1 MATSLVTDGDGLIV
15 LQLDSRDDELPAL
28 TGWELYEESIGL
40 RRFLEFDPPLQETV
54 RDLGDW
60 QGESIAFG

>member
-1 MATSLVTDGDGLIV
+1 M

-40 RRFLEFDPPLQETV
+40 RWFLEFDPPLQETV

-60 QGESIAFG
+60 QGESMAFG